1 MTSKTKAELLSDI
14 GYLEEQIEKLE
25 AINSEQFE
33 TIMHHQNLED
43 ENANENEAVKSENRM
58 LREEHARVLD
68 LLAKERIRTKRLLR
82 DTISA
87 FTDPT
92 ENGFGALIDYDFEE
106 VPF

>member
-1 MTSKTKAELLSDI
+1 MSEKTKAELRAEIAELK
-14 GYLEEQIEKLE
+14 EQIEKME
-25 AINSEQFE
+25 AINFEQFE

-43 ENANENEAVKSENRM
+43 EHANENEAVKSENRM

-68 LLAKERIRTKRLLR
+68 LLSKERIRTKRLLR
-82 DTISA
+82 DTVGA
-87 FTDPT
+87 FTEPS